1 MSNLIRV
8 CFVFVVLVIV
18 NFALPTSFNV
28 DAGHASVENTANI
41 EQNFNTDLGSGNT
54 NNPSLGDESQNQSF
68 GNQNDEPEIENPS
81 ESQGDAD
88 DANGSNENA
97 NKGEDEEINLGKDQ
111 ELSDDKNAQDDGNF
125 EESEEAQTGNGNH
138 ESDQNG
144 KGNLKDDQQNES
156 GDQGDINEGDQN
168 NEENLEDSHK
178 NENGD
183 QSGINE
189 SDQGDKGNLEEDVS
203 LGENGN
209 QENTNENNQDDA
221 SQSGG
226 NDEQNFEGEQTE
238 LGQIRQTFYLKINE
252 FYKSLA
258 HFDSYNMFA
267 IYQIDGQFNQ
277 KLATITEVE
286 SYISCIE
293 VINKCQ
299 EIVGKFVSDGGE
311 VMPFDVLLIDDY
323 NANTLCELADS
334 LYEICQI
341 RQKLDNGTLAD
352 LLA

>member
-41 EQNFNTDLGSGNT
+41 EQNFNTDLGGGNT

-68 GNQNDEPEIENPS
+68 GNQNEEPEIENPS

-88 DANGSNENA
+88 DANGSNEDA

-144 KGNLKDDQQNES
+144 NGNHEGDQNGEGNLEDDQQNES
-156 GDQGDINEGDQN
+156 
-168 NEENLEDSHK
+168 
-178 NENGD
+178 GD

-189 SDQGDKGNLEEDVS
+189 SDQSDKGNLEEDVS
-203 LGENGN
+203 LGGNDN

-226 NDEQNFEGEQTE
+226 NDEQHFEGEQTE

-286 SYISCIE
+286 SYINCIE

-341 RQKLDNGTLAD
+341 RQKLDDGTLAD
-352 LLA
+352 FLA

>member
-28 DAGHASVENTANI
+28 DAGHASGESTANI
-41 EQNFNTDLGSGNT
+41 EQNFNTDLGDENV

-81 ESQGDAD
+81 ENQDNAGDATS
-88 DANGSNENA
+88 ANNEDA
-97 NKGEDEEINLGKDQ
+97 NKGDDEEINLGKDQ

-125 EESEEAQTGNGNH
+125 EESEEDPNGNGNH
-138 ESDQNG
+138 EGDQNG
-144 KGNLKDDQQNES
+144 KGNLKDDQQNEN
-156 GDQGDINEGDQN
+156 GDQGDINE
-168 NEENLEDSHK
+168 
-178 NENGD
+178 
-183 QSGINE
+183 
-189 SDQGDKGNLEEDVS
+189 SDQGDEGNLEEDVS
-203 LGENGN
+203 LDGNDN

-226 NDEQNFEGEQTE
+226 NDEQHFEGEQTQ

-286 SYISCIE
+286 SYINCIE

-341 RQKLDNGTLAD
+341 RQKLDDGTLAD
-352 LLA
+352 FLA

>member
-28 DAGHASVENTANI
+28 DAGHASGESTANI
-41 EQNFNTDLGSGNT
+41 EQNFNTDLGDENV

-88 DANGSNENA
+88 DANGSNEDA

-125 EESEEAQTGNGNH
+125 EESEEDPNGNGNH
-138 ESDQNG
+138 EGDQNG

-156 GDQGDINEGDQN
+156 GDQGDINE
-168 NEENLEDSHK
+168 S
-178 NENGD
+178 D
-183 QSGINE
+183 QSDE
-189 SDQGDKGNLEEDVS
+189 GNLEEDVS
-203 LGENGN
+203 LGGNDN

-226 NDEQNFEGEQTE
+226 NDEQHFEGVQTE

-286 SYISCIE
+286 SYINCIE

-341 RQKLDNGTLAD
+341 RQKLDDGTLAD

>member
-18 NFALPTSFNV
+18 NFTLPTSFNV
-28 DAGHASVENTANI
+28 DAGHASGESTANI
-41 EQNFNTDLGSGNT
+41 EQNFNTDLGGGNT

-81 ESQGDAD
+81 ENQDNAGDATS
-88 DANGSNENA
+88 ANNEDA
-97 NKGEDEEINLGKDQ
+97 NKGDDEEINLGKDQ
-111 ELSDDKNAQDDGNF
+111 EFLDDKNAQDDGNF
-125 EESEEAQTGNGNH
+125 EESEEDPNGNGNH
-138 ESDQNG
+138 EGDQNG

-156 GDQGDINEGDQN
+156 GDQ
-168 NEENLEDSHK
+168 
-178 NENGD
+178 
-183 QSGINE
+183 SGINE
-189 SDQGDKGNLEEDVS
+189 SDQSDEGNLEEDVS
-203 LGENGN
+203 LGGNDN

-226 NDEQNFEGEQTE
+226 NDEQHFEGEQTE

-286 SYISCIE
+286 SYINCIE

-341 RQKLDNGTLAD
+341 RQKLDDGTLAD
-352 LLA
+352 FLA

>member
-41 EQNFNTDLGSGNT
+41 EQNFNTDLGGGNT

-68 GNQNDEPEIENPS
+68 GNQNEEPEIENPS

-88 DANGSNENA
+88 DANGSNEDA

-138 ESDQNG
+138 EGDQSD
-144 KGNLKDDQQNES
+144 KGNIEDGQQNEN
-156 GDQGDINEGDQN
+156 GDQGDKG
-168 NEENLEDSHK
+168 NLEDSHK

-189 SDQGDKGNLEEDVS
+189 SDQGDEGNLEEDVS

-209 QENTNENNQDDA
+209 QENTDENNQDDA

-226 NDEQNFEGEQTE
+226 NDEQHFEGEQTE

-277 KLATITEVE
+277 KLATITEVK
-286 SYISCIE
+286 SYITCIE
-293 VINKCQ
+293 VIDKCQ

-341 RQKLDNGTLAD
+341 RQKLDDGTLAD